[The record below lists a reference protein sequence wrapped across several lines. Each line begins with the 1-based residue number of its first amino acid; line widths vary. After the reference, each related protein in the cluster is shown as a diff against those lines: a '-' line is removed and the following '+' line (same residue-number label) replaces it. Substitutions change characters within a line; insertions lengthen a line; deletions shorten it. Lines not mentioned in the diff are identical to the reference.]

1 LRAVLITGVSL
12 AEAKGKEHG
21 KLSREYKEGVAVCE
35 MDEADMRV
43 VGVEAGQNV
52 RVTSKYGSVVIKA
65 AKAKEPSPGLIFIP
79 VGAWVNQVIGPETYG
94 SGMPDFKGVAVEVE
108 AALMEPVLDLK
119 DLLKSAY
126 GRG

>member
-1 LRAVLITGVSL
+1 MRAILITGVSL

-35 MDEADMRV
+35 IEENDMKTL
-43 VGVEAGQNV
+43 GVESGQNV
-52 RVTSKYGSVVIKA
+52 RVTSKYGSVVVKA
-65 AKAKEPSPGLIFIP
+65 VKAKEPSPGLIFIP
-79 VGAWVNQVIGPETYG
+79 VGAWVNQLIGPETYG
-94 SGMPDFKGVAVEVE
+94 SGMPDFKGVPVEVE
-108 AALMEPVLDLK
+108 AALTEPVLDLK